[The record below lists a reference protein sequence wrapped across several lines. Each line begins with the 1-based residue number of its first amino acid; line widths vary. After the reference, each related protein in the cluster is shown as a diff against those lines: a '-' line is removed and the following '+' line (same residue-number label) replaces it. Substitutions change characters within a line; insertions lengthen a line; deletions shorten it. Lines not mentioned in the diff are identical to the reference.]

1 MRRFLAYIVMMLTVV
16 CALVFNAQA
25 VLDQKTDAM
34 EYGSGTELYYSVTK
48 RDSASYSEDAKLEE
62 NQFSDLQNIDIE
74 SAIMNRLDLAGVR
87 NANVKIVKG
96 NEETQEGYQLRISL
110 SPLNE
115 SELGRVK
122 EVVGI
127 TGSLSMGT
135 IGDDTVMYAS
145 ANQLF
150 DYSSDT
156 FSKIVYNGTT
166 PYPTIKVTKED
177 YDTLKEKA
185 KEASEAHKND
195 SSSSTSEAN
204 RYYADTESADDDSS
218 SDDSTTVY
226 LWTNK
231 TKDDTYAKAFG
242 TNDTI
247 VQDEVKNKVIAKIDL
262 NNYDSDTERISI
274 VSDLEGNSFD
284 ISSARAFV
292 NMLNGEDYGFDVE
305 FLYQN
310 TVPATFGTNSKGLIA
325 SFIVLGVLLV
335 VIIALLIIFYGF
347 AGVTA
352 SLTLLASLL
361 TSFFLFSVLGF
372 EFSVAALVALAVLVC
387 QSLLIS
393 LNYFERVKAEIGKK
407 HDLEKANK
415 EGYHKSFF
423 GALDSS
429 IVLLLVSLFS
439 FLIAVGSYKTL
450 FGVLMIGSIFTFVI
464 TNYVNKWTMYW
475 LCNNIHDDGKNYFF
489 GLRKKKER
497 KPRVVVSDK
506 KKFTPKLL
514 SVLPIVLAVGLGV
527 ALPTS
532 YALSDTNSFFN
543 NRNDFSSGYTLNIMF
558 QGDSQSYEKL
568 STKEIYLAY
577 LEKIGTLA
585 NDESFTMSDSK
596 IGDGTVGF
604 TYDATTAFVN
614 IVEKKD
620 EEGNK
625 YYNQYFTVNVDR
637 DLNSVK
643 TQNGSDVVSIITRTM
658 ESGAVEGVSGVTGD
672 ISFAG
677 FGHYINDSLTVGCFA
692 TAPTNVTHNYTSMI
706 LLVFLLSCFAA
717 VYLLFRYGFSL
728 NIAMTVL
735 ANGSILSALGLLALV
750 AFRIPFTSFTGF
762 GLLAVVTLFDMLSV
776 ILLSG
781 NREIIKERGI
791 KKTATNEERAD
802 ICNEVANRSMLVT
815 VPCSLFLVLFGIGI
829 AFINTA
835 LIGLSISLILFSIFS
850 LLLMYFY
857 AVPLYYFFST
867 HISFKKIAESHEKWR
882 EKHGKKKEEVK
893 AQNGIVYVDQD
904 GPHETII
911 PGVNDFHH

>member
-34 EYGSGTELYYSVTK
+34 EYGSGTELYYSITK

-62 NQFSDLQNIDIE
+62 NQFSELQDIDIE

-96 NEETQEGYQLRISL
+96 NQETQEGYQLRISL

-166 PYPTIKVTKED
+166 PYPTIKVSKED
-177 YDTLKEKA
+177 YDSLKEKA

-195 SSSSTSEAN
+195 KKSDSTSEAN
-204 RYYADTESADDDSS
+204 RYYADTESDDSTET
-218 SDDSTTVY
+218 DDSTTVY
-226 LWTNK
+226 LWSNK
-231 TKDDTYAKAFG
+231 TKDDTYDKAFG
-242 TNDTI
+242 TNETI

-262 NNYDSDTERISI
+262 DNYDSDTERISI
-274 VSDLEGNSFD
+274 VTDLDGNSFD

-292 NMLNGEDYGFDVE
+292 NMLNGTDYGFDIE

-310 TVPATFGTNSKGLIA
+310 MVTATFGANSKGLIA
-325 SFIVLGVLLV
+325 SFIVLGALLV
-335 VIIALLIIFYGF
+335 VIIALLIVFYGF

-352 SLTLLASLL
+352 SLTMLGSLL

-372 EFSVAALVALAVLVC
+372 EFSIAALVALAILTC

-393 LNYFERVKAEIGKK
+393 LNYFERVKREIKQK

-439 FLIAVGSYKTL
+439 FLIAVGSYKTF
-450 FGVLMIGSIFTFVI
+450 FGVIMIGSIFTFVI
-464 TNYVNKWTMYW
+464 TNYVNKWMMYW

-489 GLRKKKER
+489 GIRTKKEH
-497 KPRVVVSDK
+497 KHFDFVSDK
-506 KKFTPKLL
+506 KKFSPKLL
-514 SVLPIVLAVGLGV
+514 AILPAVIAVGLGV

-543 NRNDFSSGYTLNIMF
+543 NSSDFASGYTLNIMF
-558 QGDSQSYEKL
+558 QGDSQSYTKL

-577 LEKIGTLA
+577 LEKIGTIA
-585 NDESFTMSDSK
+585 TDESFTMSSSDVDK
-596 IGDGTVGF
+596 DAVGF
-604 TYDATTAFVN
+604 KYDETTAFVN

-637 DLNSVK
+637 DLNNIK
-643 TQNGSDVVSIITRTM
+643 TTNGSDVVSIITRTM
-658 ESGAVEGVSGVTGD
+658 ESGSVEGVEGVTGD

-677 FGHYINDSLTVGCFA
+677 FGHYINDSLTVGCYS
-692 TAPTNVTHNYTSMI
+692 TAPTNVAHNYTSMI

-728 NIAMTVL
+728 NMAMTIL
-735 ANGSILSALGLLALV
+735 INGSLVSALGILLLV
-750 AFRIPFTSFTGF
+750 ACRIPFTSYTGF
-762 GLLAVVTLFDMLSV
+762 GLLAVVTLFDLFSV

-791 KKTATNEERAD
+791 KKTATNEERAE
-802 ICNEVANRSMLVT
+802 ICNEVANRSLLVT
-815 VPCSLFLVLFGIGI
+815 LPCTLFLALFGLGV

-835 LIGLSISLILFSIFS
+835 LIGLSISLIAFALISFV
-850 LLLMYFY
+850 LMYIY
-857 AVPLYYFFST
+857 AVPLYYYFAT
-867 HISFKKIAESHEKWR
+867 HISFKKISESHDRWR